1 MEAICPTFDPLH
13 ISGTDAGKKAC
24 PMCKYGYGEGIMIWI
39 SNLSVSTLSSFA
51 IMLENEIQKR
61 GLRNFRVF
69 LVYMK
74 PVSEKE
80 DATVK
85 KLISWASQMNLRNV
99 AATMVPS
106 CKR

>member
-1 MEAICPTFDPLH
+1 
-13 ISGTDAGKKAC
+13 
-24 PMCKYGYGEGIMIWI
+24 
-39 SNLSVSTLSSFA
+39 
-51 IMLENEIQKR
+51 MLENEIQKR